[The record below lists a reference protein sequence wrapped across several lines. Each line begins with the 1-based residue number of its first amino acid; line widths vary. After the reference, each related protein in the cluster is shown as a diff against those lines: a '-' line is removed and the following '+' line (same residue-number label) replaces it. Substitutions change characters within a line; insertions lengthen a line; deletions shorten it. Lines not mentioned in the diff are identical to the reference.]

1 MQAVGVDL
9 ADPANESQVRTP
21 CLRHRTA
28 QGVQVVAAFP
38 SCGVQ
43 RASDVSSRGGRQ
55 GNGPWNLAGMKDQCS
70 RGTLALAEAGTA
82 LPGVATFGAEHL
94 FQLRTQPIAGP
105 DAARDVVA
113 DVSNRRG
120 TGGECEEMIE
130 RRNAVGFSGRD
141 IQPAADVVQRAL
153 GEPAE

>member
-43 RASDVSSRGGRQ
+43 RASDVSDVEIL
-55 GNGPWNLAGMKDQCS
+55 GPWITWIKRATRESLYPSGFEGGARAHDRPRSAFLIQKNQNTGHAITRKIRRLRVRWWPERKENCRSARIAS
-70 RGTLALAEAGTA
+70 NTET
-82 LPGVATFGAEHL
+82 VASPT
-94 FQLRTQPIAGP
+94 
-105 DAARDVVA
+105 
-113 DVSNRRG
+113 NK
-120 TGGECEEMIE
+120 
-130 RRNAVGFSGRD
+130 
-141 IQPAADVVQRAL
+141 
-153 GEPAE
+153 